1 MENLSAGNNCVA
13 DKFSE
18 LYENIEI
25 TQKLVNHLAA
35 NAKEFFEE
43 SENKKKAYSDMAKVF
58 LNVGKT
64 EKNIVAYMAKIR
76 MLNEDILNIVGKL

>member
-1 MENLSAGNNCVA
+1 MA

-64 EKNIVAYMAKIR
+64 EKNIAVYMAKIR